1 MSERDKHIAA
11 LLKKHQLRNTKMRQD
26 VVSLFISHPE
36 VALSHQDIESELS
49 DADRVTLYRTL
60 KSFEQKGIVHQVI
73 DGSGV
78 LKYALCHLGCD
89 EHQHVDN
96 HAHFHC
102 NKCGKTTCMEGV
114 KNDDYNIP
122 SGYEVETSHI
132 VIQGSCK
139 DCT

>member
-1 MSERDKHIAA
+1 MSKSEKNIAS
-11 LLKKHQLRNTKMRQD
+11 LLKKHQLRNTKMRKD
-26 VVSLFISHPE
+26 VLSLFIANPE
-36 VALSHQDIESELS
+36 LALSHQDIESKLN

-78 LKYALCHLGCD
+78 LKYALCHFGCD
-89 EHQHVDN
+89 EYEHIDN

-102 NKCGKTTCMEGV
+102 NKCGKTICMEDV
-114 KNDDYNIP
+114 KNENYSMP
-122 SGYEVETSHI
+122 SGYQMEKSHI